1 MKNVND
7 QILMDYLLENY
18 NRTKAKNMLKY
29 KEVKVNGKVI
39 TQYDYALKAGD
50 DVSFSKS
57 TPSSLPFEIIY
68 EDDELIVINKPSG
81 LLSERTAKESK
92 RTAYMMVKNYVGK
105 KHEQLYLVHRLDQ
118 DTSGVLMFVKN
129 KKLYEY
135 LTHHWNDCV
144 TMRSYY
150 GVVEGKMIGR
160 GTIDNYLAESRGQ
173 EVYITKKG
181 GQRAITH
188 YEAIVSNKHCSLV
201 HVLLDTGRKNQI
213 RVHMASLHHP
223 IMGDKKYGARSN
235 ELKRLALHADTFS
248 FIHPF
253 THQKMT
259 FTTAIPDSFEK
270 VVKKH

>member
-1 MKNVND
+1 MKIVND

-50 DVSFSKS
+50 DV
-57 TPSSLPFEIIY
+57 
-68 EDDELIVINKPSG
+68 PSG

-188 YEAIVSNKHCSLV
+188 YEAIVSNKRCSLV

>member
-1 MKNVND
+1 MKIVND

-57 TPSSLPFEIIY
+57 
-68 EDDELIVINKPSG
+68 
-81 LLSERTAKESK
+81 RTAKESK

-160 GTIDNYLAESRGQ
+160 GTIDNCLAESRGQ

-188 YEAIVSNKHCSLV
+188 YEAIVSNKRCSLV

-270 VVKKH
+270 VVKKR

>member
-1 MKNVND
+1 MKIVKE
-7 QILMDYLLENY
+7 QVLMDYLLQNY
-18 NRTKAKNMLKY
+18 NRTKAKNLLKY
-29 KEVKVNGKVI
+29 KEVQVNGKII
-39 TQYDYALKAGD
+39 TQYDYALKIGD
-50 DVSFSKS
+50 HITISKS
-57 TPSSLPFEIIY
+57 VPSSLPFDIIY
-68 EDDELIVINKPSG
+68 EDHECIVINKPSG

-92 RTAYMMVKNYVGK
+92 RTAYMMVKNYVNK

-118 DTSGVLMFVKN
+118 DTSGVLMFVKD

-135 LTHHWNDCV
+135 LTHHWNACV
-144 TMRSYY
+144 TTRSYY
-150 GVVEGKMIGR
+150 AVVEGKMNGS

-188 YEAIVSNKHCSLV
+188 YQTIVSSKQCSLV
-201 HVLLDTGRKNQI
+201 HVLIDTGRKNQI

-235 ELKRLALHADTFS
+235 ALKRLALHADTFS

-253 THQKMT
+253 THKEMT
-259 FTTAIPDSFEK
+259 FTTDIPESFEK